1 MPATPVAREV
11 IATSLESLLAAAAL
25 HLGEAT
31 ASGARLAAPDPQE
44 AWRALLAAE
53 AVISALDRLMHP
65 AFQAELA
72 RLAALLA
79 ERHPALALPVPA
91 SLAEGRS

>member
-1 MPATPVAREV
+1 MSATPIAQEV

-31 ASGARLAAPDPQE
+31 AEGARLAAPDPQE
-44 AWRALLAAE
+44 AWRALLAAD
-53 AVISALDRLMHP
+53 ALISSLDRLVHP
-65 AFQAELA
+65 AFKGEMA

-79 ERHPALALPVPA
+79 ARHPALELPVPA
-91 SLAEGRS
+91 SLTEGRS

>member
-1 MPATPVAREV
+1 MSATPDPQTV

-31 ASGARLAAPDPQE
+31 AEGARLAGPDPQE
-44 AWRALLAAE
+44 AWRALLAAD
-53 AVISALDRLMHP
+53 AMIQALDRLVHP
-65 AFQAELA
+65 AFKAETS

-79 ERHPALALPVPA
+79 ARRPALALPVPA
-91 SLAEGRS
+91 SLTEDRS